1 MPISNICGYW
11 CEAVARIGR
20 RLQQWWRGGGIYV
33 HIYIHYNNISG
44 HGGSG
49 GGSVLMGAILLRQ
62 MLICYIVKT
71 PDGLTD
77 SEI

>member
-1 MPISNICGYW
+1 MLISCTVIGAKLLLESAGGCSSGGVVEICTCTYK
-11 CEAVARIGR
+11 
-20 RLQQWWRGGGIYV
+20 L
-33 HIYIHYNNISG
+33 YNNISG
-44 HGGSG
+44 DGGSG

>member
-1 MPISNICGYW
+1 LLELVGAGCG
-11 CEAVARIGR
+11 C
-20 RLQQWWRGGGIYV
+20 GGVVEVYIRA
-33 HIYIHYNNISG
+33 HIHIVYNNISG
-44 HGGSG
+44 DGGSSG

-71 PDGLTD
+71 SDGLTD